1 MKLNCEIQIMDLD
14 GTPMAIPVGS
24 KKFSG
29 VLRINGITVDI
40 LKLLETDTSVDSMV
54 HVLKK
59 EYNATEEQLL
69 HSVEKVIS
77 VLRENNLLCEM

>member
-1 MKLNCEIQIMDLD
+1 MKLNCELQIMDLE

-24 KKFSG
+24 RDFCG
-29 VLRINGITVDI
+29 VLRINGVTADI
-40 LKLLETDTSVDSMV
+40 LKLLETETNVDSMV
-54 HVLKK
+54 VALKK

-77 VLRENNLLCEM
+77 VLKENNLLCGQ

>member
-1 MKLNCEIQIMDLD
+1 MKLNCELQIMDLD

-24 KKFSG
+24 KDFCG
-29 VLRINGITVDI
+29 VLRINGITADI
-40 LKLLETDTSVDSMV
+40 LKLLETDTSEDSIV
-54 HVLKK
+54 KALKK

-77 VLRENNLLCEM
+77 VLKENNLLCGQ